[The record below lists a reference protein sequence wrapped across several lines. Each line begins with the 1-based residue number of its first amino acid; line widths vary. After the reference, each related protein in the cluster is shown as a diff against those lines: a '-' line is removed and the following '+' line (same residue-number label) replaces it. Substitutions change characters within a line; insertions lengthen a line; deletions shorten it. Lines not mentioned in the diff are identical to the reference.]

1 MPNHRV
7 PLRRKEQVAEGTVA
21 SQGRILDIERR
32 GAVTLLYSA
41 RDVLHNGAVVLRD
54 YLVERRA
61 EHPRRGKR
69 EGHRFTS
76 RTTGATKHR
85 DRSHR

>member
-1 MPNHRV
+1 
-7 PLRRKEQVAEGTVA
+7 
-21 SQGRILDIERR
+21 
-32 GAVTLLYSA
+32 
-41 RDVLHNGAVVLRD
+41 VVLRD

-69 EGHRFTS
+69 EGHR
-76 RTTGATKHR
+76 